1 LVIISSIPKTQSITN
16 GDDMKILSRILLI
29 SVVVA
34 YFGFIDFAQAEP
46 YKGNRFPSDEQIQK
60 SLKLTESYQVVGRHG
75 DGPGMYR
82 YFVVKKM
89 PTGKD
94 VIVALPVIQLDNGI
108 WLIADGA
115 DGYIMINQ

>member
-1 LVIISSIPKTQSITN
+1 
-16 GDDMKILSRILLI
+16 
-29 SVVVA
+29 
-34 YFGFIDFAQAEP
+34 
-46 YKGNRFPSDEQIQK
+46 
-60 SLKLTESYQVVGRHG
+60 
-75 DGPGMYR
+75 MYR